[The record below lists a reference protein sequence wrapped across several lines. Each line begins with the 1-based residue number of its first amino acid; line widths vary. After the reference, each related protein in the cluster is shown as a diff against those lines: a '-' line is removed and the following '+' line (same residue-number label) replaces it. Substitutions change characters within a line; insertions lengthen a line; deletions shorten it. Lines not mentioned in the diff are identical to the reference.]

1 MYQFSVCAIDVRRL
15 SKAKP
20 IWLDDELCMRRA
32 DIKRTNNLCSSIEQ
46 NIENMVQESTTP
58 TYNWIFKTNLSMLS
72 AHIAEID
79 CMNHNGIDRWCCCC
93 VTDSNIIGDV
103 ALWLFGKNE
112 NAWQKHLLLVYLRF
126 HSRSFS
132 IRMLDVMGAW
142 KNIPALL
149 MLFACAMLFQCVA
162 VAVSLCRFAWVC
174 GGRFVCVRS
183 AYSHLLHIFHI
194 SVVWRRAF
202 VFVHSLCMG
211 CWSVCQ
217 TSRMKSNV
225 IYENENKPKRRKSVD
240 ELRWMWTDVH
250 FSNRVRF
257 SRYSYRTVNVTFEFV
272 DQSVCTQFRKIDRS
286 SYKERNWKYPYTN
299 KKEYSTK
306 NATEHI
312 R

>member
-1 MYQFSVCAIDVRRL
+1 MNCRTNWMKLVHNICKTIKWLSFICERITIHLSESRMLWKLPLDQGLKVDSFTNYVSIFCVCAIDVRRL

-162 VAVSLCRFAWVC
+162 VAVSLCWFAWVC

-183 AYSHLLHIFHI
+183 A
-194 SVVWRRAF
+194 
-202 VFVHSLCMG
+202 
-211 CWSVCQ
+211 
-217 TSRMKSNV
+217 
-225 IYENENKPKRRKSVD
+225 
-240 ELRWMWTDVH
+240 
-250 FSNRVRF
+250 
-257 SRYSYRTVNVTFEFV
+257 
-272 DQSVCTQFRKIDRS
+272 
-286 SYKERNWKYPYTN
+286 
-299 KKEYSTK
+299 
-306 NATEHI
+306 
-312 R
+312 